1 MKVRI
6 LTAIG
11 MAIFGIPLL
20 IFSDMLIYPIAVS
33 ALALIA
39 MFEMLGVTGF
49 RRNPAVFIPAYAAV
63 AAFPL
68 LSYFFAENLKEL
80 AVAAL
85 LTTMGLLLYYF
96 GYAVTRKG
104 RVKFSSLA
112 THITTLFYLAAS
124 FSSIS
129 LVRYIP
135 NGVYYFGMV
144 FLASWTS
151 DVFAYFCGRAFG
163 KHKLIPEVSPKKT
176 VEGAIGGVIFTTLA
190 FLLYGFII
198 TMLEGTPNPNYIVLA
213 LLGFVLSIVSMF
225 GDLIASLIKRE
236 HGIKDYGKIFP
247 GHGGVLDRFDSIL
260 AVAPILLALCIFFP
274 PFS

>member
-1 MKVRI
+1 
-6 LTAIG
+6 
-11 MAIFGIPLL
+11 MAVFGIPLL
-20 IFSDMLIYPIAVS
+20 VFSNTIAYPIALSV
-33 ALALIA
+33 LALVA

-49 RRNPAVFIPAYAAV
+49 RRNFAVFIPAYTAAC
-63 AAFPL
+63 AFPL

-85 LTTMGLLLYYF
+85 FTAMGLLLYYF
-96 GYAVTRKG
+96 GYAVTQKG
-104 RVKFSSLA
+104 RVKFSA
-112 THITTLFYLAAS
+112 IAAHITTLFYIAMS

-135 NGVYYFGMV
+135 NGVYYFGLV
-144 FLASWTS
+144 FLASWTC

-176 VEGAIGGVIFTTLA
+176 VEGAVGGVIFTTLA

-198 TMLEGTPNPNYIVLA
+198 TMMEGTPNPNYFVLA
-213 LLGFVLSIVSMF
+213 ALGFVLSIVSMF

-236 HGIKDYGKIFP
+236 HGIKDYGRIFP